1 MLCRTASDLYWL
13 ARHVERVDNTA
24 RLLDLAHR
32 TSLLPGRLGARRAGT
47 GAWERALEA
56 LDLGPAYAA
65 RHGAIDGERVLQ
77 FLVLDPA
84 NPSSM
89 HAAVRAARE
98 SGRAQRGAITA
109 EMYESINSTWLRLRE
124 FDWEHIAADGP
135 TEFFEWVK
143 RRCGAFRGVTIGT
156 MGRDE
161 AYEFLRLGTFV
172 ERADFGVRLLDVN
185 FDRPGDAAA
194 GGDEAASEYYRMSA
208 LLQALSAFETFR
220 KIYRDKLT
228 PARVAELV
236 ILRSDMPRS
245 LASCSSAALQV
256 LERLRGGRR
265 AEVVRIAGVL
275 AAETRYGRIDELLA
289 GGLHPW
295 LTRYLERLYRLG
307 EEINREFFSAN
318 DVIAA

>member
-13 ARHVERVDNTA
+13 SRHIERVDNTA

-32 TSLLPGRLGARRAGT
+32 TSLLPDRLGTRRAGN

-56 LDLGPAYAA
+56 LDLSGEYAA
-65 RHGAIDGERVLQ
+65 RHGAIDPDRVLH
-77 FLVLDPA
+77 FLIHDPL

-89 HAAVRAARE
+89 VAAVHAARE
-98 SGRAQRGAITA
+98 SGRAQRGAITG
-109 EMYESINSTWLRLRE
+109 EMYQSINSTWLRLRE
-124 FDWEHIAADGP
+124 MDWEQISADGP
-135 TEFFEWVK
+135 TAFFDWVK
-143 RRCGAFRGVTIGT
+143 RRSGAFRGVTIGT

-161 AYEFLRLGTFV
+161 AYEFLRLGTFI

-185 FDRPGDAAA
+185 FDRGADLAAPEDGAAA
-194 GGDEAASEYYRMSA
+194 EYYRMSA
-208 LLQALSAFETFR
+208 MLQALSAFETFR
-220 KIYRDKLT
+220 KIYRDTLT

-245 LASCSSAALQV
+245 LASCSTAMLQV
-256 LERLRGGRR
+256 LERLRSGRR
-265 AEVVRIAGVL
+265 AEIVRLAGVL
-275 AAETRYGRIDELLA
+275 AAETRYGRIDEILA
-289 GGLHPW
+289 GGLHDY

-307 EEINREFFSAN
+307 DEINHEFFSAT